1 MLSKN
6 LLTTIYKDTKAK
18 IIFIKT
24 AIILLNIVF
33 FTYSSYSTKAFI
45 LDSDFS
51 NLTLKATCS
60 SLEYMHYE
68 PILLNIS
75 LNNETSEDVMGGSSI
90 KFDRSLIRLVVTDEN
105 HISKEIS
112 NLSPERSSG
121 FISRSIIKT
130 GQKFESDEILFNL
143 HTVASKF
150 GKYKLQFFVR
160 DIKTEEEIKSE
171 SIEINIIEPI
181 GENKRAYKA
190 VKNIVQKN
198 QFFFA
203 GVFSKTK
210 QLEDVANNHQD
221 TLYGDYA
228 AYFVASRY
236 YFDKDYYKAEMYL
249 NRSMKNERI
258 VFQKDMI
265 KLKTNIDSALK

>member
-1 MLSKN
+1 MKRAIT
-6 LLTTIYKDTKAK
+6 LLT
-18 IIFIKT
+18 
-24 AIILLNIVF
+24 IVF
-33 FTYSSYSTKAFI
+33 FAYSNYSTKAFI
-45 LDSDFS
+45 LESDFS

-60 SLEYMHYE
+60 RLDYMPYE
-68 PILLNIS
+68 PILLYIS
-75 LNNETSEDVMGGSSI
+75 LNNETSEGVTGNFSI
-90 KFDRSLIRLVVTDEN
+90 KFDRSLIRVVVTDEN

-121 FISRSIIKT
+121 FISKSIIKS

-160 DIKTEEEIKSE
+160 DVETEEEIKSE
-171 SIEINIIEPI
+171 PFEINIIEPV

-190 VKNIVQKN
+190 VKSIVQKN

-210 QLEDVANNHQD
+210 QLEDIANNHQD

-258 VFQKDMI
+258 VFQNDMVNLRI
-265 KLKTNIDSALK
+265 NIDSALK